1 MKLEESDPAE
11 KVLCTTPRRN
21 EDGRRGTPNSEWCY
35 KLEKDFA
42 KIR

>member
-21 EDGRRGTPNSEWCY
+21 EDGRYT
-35 KLEKDFA
+35 KLGVVLQVREGFRKD
-42 KIR
+42 